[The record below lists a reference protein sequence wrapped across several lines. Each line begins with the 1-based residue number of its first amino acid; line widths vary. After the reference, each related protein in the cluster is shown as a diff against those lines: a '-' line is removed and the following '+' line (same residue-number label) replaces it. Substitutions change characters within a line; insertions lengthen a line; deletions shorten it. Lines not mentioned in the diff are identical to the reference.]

1 MAARHFKYTYNS
13 ELPPKSIFSKMI
25 KANWDDSFPGN
36 NTQKKIDFTNER
48 NKLYFSR
55 RKELKNLMKS
65 INSHLDN
72 NSQSYFL
79 TLYYMDLI
87 FTNPNLESVFFSH
100 FNTWTNYTTYNDIQ
114 MNNYVLLSL
123 ACLVVASKF
132 NENDPHIPTMSS
144 FIRLLY
150 EYSKKKYI
158 YNLQSLF
165 LAELVV
171 VKLLKYKLNYY
182 TIYHHLIFFFTHG
195 VVFKKTIEKSI
206 LSKKYSETKILEKI
220 YILSRELLDV
230 IIDSDKNYDLYFG
243 KNNYIVV
250 VEIFLYSIEHILR
263 IKLKDDENIFKLIF
277 KINIPQA
284 KHKEIYGIF
293 EKIVNKKKGN
303 SENNTAK
310 IPSKNPQMSNSKQ
323 IELLNNNQALMNT
336 MRVPSSEINFK
347 FTVEPKSSVSS
358 TTSYSNSK
366 SYHKAMDNMDN
377 DFQFYNGLIQDELNG
392 FKSNYPYKFVHHQN
406 NQNVP
411 VVKREKRLPQ
421 TNIMYGNNN
430 RVYLTSSKNINSGF
444 GLNSNENNL
453 NNQSLQRMV
462 QSNKNLDIKPF
473 KINKEPIDNNKSINL
488 LYDKSQNIN
497 ENYYDKIIFLNDLEK
512 NRKKSLS
519 CSKDGNL
526 ALNCQIRPSANINSN
541 SNSNINMKNNFKKV
555 DNMNKKMIYES
566 KKQINNFYEL
576 SPNINMIKGENIILK
591 KKEGIVKKY
600 QRVNNNELLQNKSY
614 NPNFLSEKIVTKY
627 MFGDAFL
634 NQTKNMIGNAKLNS
648 VQAQEPKDND
658 KRASNSTYYNDKG
671 MNDKISQSYN
681 KANTIIINNN
691 IHINAYIDKHN
702 LNENRIINGS
712 FNKNN
717 NNLFLFENP
726 QDKKI
731 KEMMKGSNPS
741 NKNRNIKIK
750 QNNMNPSKST
760 RNNNVKSNISLSQRI

>member
-1 MAARHFKYTYNS
+1 
-13 ELPPKSIFSKMI
+13 
-25 KANWDDSFPGN
+25 
-36 NTQKKIDFTNER
+36 
-48 NKLYFSR
+48 
-55 RKELKNLMKS
+55 
-65 INSHLDN
+65 
-72 NSQSYFL
+72 
-79 TLYYMDLI
+79 
-87 FTNPNLESVFFSH
+87 
-100 FNTWTNYTTYNDIQ
+100 
-114 MNNYVLLSL
+114 
-123 ACLVVASKF
+123 
-132 NENDPHIPTMSS
+132 
-144 FIRLLY
+144 
-150 EYSKKKYI
+150 
-158 YNLQSLF
+158 
-165 LAELVV
+165 
-171 VKLLKYKLNYY
+171 
-182 TIYHHLIFFFTHG
+182 
-195 VVFKKTIEKSI
+195 
-206 LSKKYSETKILEKI
+206 
-220 YILSRELLDV
+220 
-230 IIDSDKNYDLYFG
+230 
-243 KNNYIVV
+243 
-250 VEIFLYSIEHILR
+250 
-263 IKLKDDENIFKLIF
+263 
-277 KINIPQA
+277 
-284 KHKEIYGIF
+284 
-293 EKIVNKKKGN
+293 
-303 SENNTAK
+303 
-310 IPSKNPQMSNSKQ
+310 
-323 IELLNNNQALMNT
+323 
-336 MRVPSSEINFK
+336 
-347 FTVEPKSSVSS
+347 
-358 TTSYSNSK
+358 
-366 SYHKAMDNMDN
+366 
-377 DFQFYNGLIQDELNG
+377 
-392 FKSNYPYKFVHHQN
+392 
-406 NQNVP
+406 
-411 VVKREKRLPQ
+411 
-421 TNIMYGNNN
+421 MYGNNN
-430 RVYLTSSKNINSGF
+430 RVYLTSSKNINRGF
-444 GLNSNENNL
+444 DLNSNENNL

-488 LYDKSQNIN
+488 LYDKSQNTN
-497 ENYYDKIIFLNDLEK
+497 ANYYDKIIFPNDLEK
-512 NRKKSLS
+512 SRKKSLS

-526 ALNCQIRPSANINSN
+526 ALNYQIRPSANINSN

-702 LNENRIINGS
+702 LNENGIINGS

-731 KEMMKGSNPS
+731 NEMMKISNPS
-741 NKNRNIKIK
+741 HQNRNIKIK